1 LTASRPHGDQLLESL
16 CAQIRD
22 ILADDPGMTE
32 KHLRMLLQVDKR
44 TIRQALRS
52 DNRFVAAPGF
62 KPRWYLQG
70 EAPPPVSV
78 DVQRH
83 DLNDRDVVMNLL
95 TEILRQQ
102 PGSTAIDLAQ
112 LLGLTKKEVNRYL
125 YYSNGRFTQAG
136 PNPPRWFI
144 AEEAEIAEER
154 EVVLETS
161 SSMSLSDDW
170 FDALERDYE
179 SLIAEDDDGGGEVIT
194 IAPPSGQPSAPY
206 PIDDVPERE
215 PLDLVKRA
223 TSPRAPAQIVEPTS
237 ENPFALYTWQ
247 RAALDA
253 WRTNGH
259 RGIIDAVTGA
269 GKTRLAIA
277 AIAEH
282 TDLGGKVVV
291 LVPTISLI
299 HQWYEAI
306 EALLPDLTI
315 GLVGGGYDDSLD
327 DVDVLIS
334 TVASARNRT
343 FILSPGEVGLLVA
356 DECHRMASTVNR
368 QALDARF
375 TKRLGLSATH
385 ERMDDLH
392 TEVLLPYFA
401 GVTYSLGYREA
412 IDDGVIANVRVAFV
426 GVEFTPEETESYRDM
441 TERLSSLRRK
451 LVGRFGCRPAP
462 FSAFLDDVL
471 ALTRKGDRQEGM
483 AANAWLTTWRAR
495 RELLAET
502 PAKVEALTAM
512 IGAIDDS
519 IGTMIFTQ
527 SIESANDIEDE
538 LSALGVQT
546 GVHHS
551 EISDY
556 ERGEILEAFG
566 ERRLKAI
573 VSVQTLEEGVDVPDA
588 DLAIIVAASKQ
599 RRQMIQRMGRVM
611 RQKADGRDARFVILY
626 VEDTDEDPRLG
637 AHELFTGDLIGVARE
652 VQAYS
657 QPDSLAIKYFL
668 QPDRSEIRH

>member
-1 LTASRPHGDQLLESL
+1 
-16 CAQIRD
+16 
-22 ILADDPGMTE
+22 
-32 KHLRMLLQVDKR
+32 
-44 TIRQALRS
+44 
-52 DNRFVAAPGF
+52 
-62 KPRWYLQG
+62 
-70 EAPPPVSV
+70 
-78 DVQRH
+78 
-83 DLNDRDVVMNLL
+83 
-95 TEILRQQ
+95 
-102 PGSTAIDLAQ
+102 
-112 LLGLTKKEVNRYL
+112 
-125 YYSNGRFTQAG
+125 
-136 PNPPRWFI
+136 
-144 AEEAEIAEER
+144 
-154 EVVLETS
+154 
-161 SSMSLSDDW
+161 MSLSDDW

-194 IAPPSGQPSAPY
+194 IAPPSGQAPGPY

-223 TSPRAPAQIVEPTS
+223 TSPRAPAQIVEPTAD
-237 ENPFALYTWQ
+237 NPFALYTWQ

-291 LVPTISLI
+291 VVPTISLI

-334 TVASARNRT
+334 TVASARNRRFT
-343 FILSPGEVGLLVA
+343 LNPGEVGLLVA

-426 GVEFTPEETESYRDM
+426 GVEFTPEEAESYREM

-451 LVGRFGCRPAP
+451 LVGHFGCRPAP

-512 IGAIDDS
+512 IGAINDS

-538 LSALGVQT
+538 LSSLGVPT
-546 GVHHS
+546 SVHHS

-566 ERRLKAI
+566 ERRLKAS

-637 AHELFTGDLIGVARE
+637 AHELFVNELIEVARE
-652 VQAYS
+652 VDAFALPENGS
-657 QPDSLAIKYFL
+657 SFRTFL
-668 QPDRSEIRH
+668 SPKVATEM